1 MPPFAPAT
9 VSASTASTAPSASI
23 PETDEAVLAEDREAA
38 RVALQGTSLE
48 RAKLVVNA
56 IRSLLQDT
64 NDTRQVFRIGLVL
77 ARRGYPMFLTKLTL
91 DDEGARLLRE
101 RPAIDSSAVDFDH
114 LRALPETTLG
124 GAYVRFLDRHGLD
137 PDLFQRPT
145 GLPEVPAYVSQ
156 RMRQVHDLWHVLAG
170 YEPDIAGEIAVQ
182 AFSFGQTK
190 MIPPALIAL
199 VAAAKFAPKQPR
211 IFQMLIDGYRVG
223 SNAKFL
229 PPVWLEEH
237 FERPL
242 DEVRKELGIVPIR
255 PTLLQ

>member
-1 MPPFAPAT
+1 MPPFAPAST
-9 VSASTASTAPSASI
+9 SIASPSPAPS
-23 PETDEAVLAEDREAA
+23 ENEEALLAEDREAA
-38 RVALQGTSLE
+38 RVALQGSSME
-48 RAKLVVNA
+48 RAKLVVHA
-56 IRSLLQDT
+56 IRSLLRDT

-77 ARRGYPMFLTKLTL
+77 ARRGYPMFLARLTL
-91 DDEGARLLRE
+91 DDEGARMLRE
-101 RPAIDSSAVDFDH
+101 RPAIDSTAVDFDH
-114 LRALPETTLG
+114 LRQLPETTLG

-182 AFSFGQTK
+182 AFSFGQTR
-190 MIPPALIAL
+190 MIPPAVIAL
-199 VAAAKFAPKQPR
+199 VAAAKFAPREPR
-211 IFQMLIDGYRVG
+211 IFQMMLDGYRIG
-223 SNAKFL
+223 ARAKFL

-242 DEVRKELGIVPIR
+242 DEVRTELGIVPIR
-255 PTLLQ
+255 PTLHA

>member
-1 MPPFAPAT
+1 MPPFAPASNT
-9 VSASTASTAPSASI
+9 EVPSQAALSV
-23 PETDEAVLAEDREAA
+23 EEREDREAA
-38 RVALQGTSLE
+38 RVALQGTPVE

-56 IRSLLQDT
+56 IQALLRDT
-64 NDTRQVFRIGLVL
+64 NDTRQVFRLGLVL
-77 ARRGYPMFLTKLTL
+77 ARRGYPLFLAKLTL

-101 RPAIDSSAVDFDH
+101 RPSIDSSAVDYDK

-137 PDLFQRPT
+137 PDLFQAPA

-170 YEPDIAGEIAVQ
+170 YEPDVAGEIAVQ

-190 MIPPALIAL
+190 MVPPAVIAL
-199 VAAAKFAPKQPR
+199 VAAAKFAPKEPR
-211 IFQMLIDGYRVG
+211 IFRMVLDGYRMG
-223 SNAKFL
+223 AKAKFL
-229 PPVWLEEH
+229 PSVWLEEH

-242 DEVRKELGIVPIR
+242 EDVRKDLGIVPVK
-255 PTLLQ
+255 PSLAA